1 MDKPRLEV
9 ADVFREHGQSYRQ
22 VYGSSMSVEQ
32 WRVMRAIE
40 LCRTAALG
48 GHVDRCDQCG
58 HQVISY
64 NSCRNRHCPKCQN
77 VQKALWREARRAE
90 LLPVPYYH
98 VVFTL
103 PSQLVPLALQN
114 HRVLYNTLFRAT
126 SQTLLRIG
134 ADPKHLG
141 AQLGFM
147 AVLHTWGQTLM
158 YHPHLHCVVPAGGL
172 DSDGIRWRSCKQRFF
187 LPVRVLSRLFRR
199 LFLEALEKA
208 FRDGRLQFHGPIAQ
222 LKEQL
227 AFQRLLRSCRR
238 LEWVVFAKPPFA
250 GASAVLDYLARYTHR
265 IAISN
270 YRLSGMQ
277 NGKVTFTYKDYK
289 TGVPNKTMTLDAHEF
304 IRRFLLHVLPTRF
317 QRIRYYGFLANCQRP
332 DKLALCRRLLQVTHT
347 AEPLEPDVHDR
358 TILLQALLG
367 QDITRCPRCNK
378 GHLNRFTLLPPSPS
392 FHHQP
397 HAQGRSP

>member
-9 ADVFREHGQSYRQ
+9 ADVFREHGESYRQ

-32 WRVMRAIE
+32 WRAMRAIE

-77 VQKALWREARRAE
+77 LEKALWREARRTE
-90 LLPVPYYH
+90 VLPVPYYH

-103 PSQLVPLALQN
+103 PRQLIPLALQN
-114 HRVLYNTLFRAT
+114 HRIVYNTLFCAA

-134 ADPKHLG
+134 ADPTHLG
-141 AQLGFM
+141 AQLGFI
-147 AVLHTWGQTLM
+147 AILHTWGQTLM

-172 DSDGIRWRSCKQRFF
+172 APDSTRWRSCKKRFF

-208 FRDGRLQFHGPIAQ
+208 FRHGRLQFHDPIAQ
-222 LKEQL
+222 LTQL
-227 AFQRLLRSCRR
+227 RAFQRLLQSCRR

-250 GASAVLDYLARYTHR
+250 GADTVLDYLARYTHR

-270 YRLSGMQ
+270 HRLTGMQ
-277 NGKVTFTYKDYK
+277 NGKVSFTYKDYK
-289 TGVPNKTMTLDAHEF
+289 TGVRNKTMTLDAHEF
-304 IRRFLLHVLPTRF
+304 IRRFLLHVLPHRF
-317 QRIRYYGFLANCQRP
+317 QRIRYYGFLANRRRGNT
-332 DKLALCRRLLQVTHT
+332 LALCRRLLHVTET
-347 AEPLEPDVHDR
+347 TEPPEPELPDRAMLLE
-358 TILLQALLG
+358 ALVG
-367 QDITRCPRCNK
+367 EDPHRCPRCNT
-378 GHLNRFTLLPPSPS
+378 GHLNRFALLLPSAP
-392 FHHQP
+392 FYYRP